1 MASNGLV
8 ANPTK
13 TTFMILNNNRKKDDI
28 PIEINIG
35 QATVLQE
42 TSAKLLG
49 VKFQDTQH
57 WNEQVNDKGG
67 VISRSYTEKHARS
80 LLQCSL
86 SSINKQIQYIL
97 LNKS

>member
-49 VKFQDTQH
+49 VKIQDNQH

-67 VISRSYTEKHARS
+67 VVKS
-80 LLQCSL
+80 
-86 SSINKQIQYIL
+86 
-97 LNKS
+97 LNKRLFFIRRLKYRDKISV

>member
-13 TTFMILNNNRKKDDI
+13 TTFMILNSNRKKDDI

-49 VKFQDTQH
+49 VKIQDT
-57 WNEQVNDKGG
+57 GM
-67 VISRSYTEKHARS
+67 
-80 LLQCSL
+80 
-86 SSINKQIQYIL
+86 NK
-97 LNKS
+97 